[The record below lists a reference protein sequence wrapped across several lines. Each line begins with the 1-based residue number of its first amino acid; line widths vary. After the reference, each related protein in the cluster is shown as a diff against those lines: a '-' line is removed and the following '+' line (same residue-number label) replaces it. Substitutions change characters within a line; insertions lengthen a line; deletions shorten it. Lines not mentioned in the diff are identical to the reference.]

1 MDVSLLLRQ
10 DVITS
15 PLSSLALGGFMKHAS
30 WLVVVTLVVLSGM
43 ASAQFHSNT
52 KIVAQV
58 PFDFVVADK
67 VVPAGQYFVRAAA
80 MNSDTLM
87 IQNPGSK
94 VSLFSTASQTE
105 GKRGATHYALLFNHY
120 GDRYFLAG
128 VELEGSTIAYR
139 VTKSKAE
146 AELQAQNM
154 SATKEIVLA
163 DLK

>member
-1 MDVSLLLRQ
+1 
-10 DVITS
+10 
-15 PLSSLALGGFMKHAS
+15 MKHAH

-43 ASAQFHSNT
+43 AAAQMYSNT
-52 KIVAQV
+52 KIVARV
-58 PFDFVVADK
+58 PFEFVVANK

-80 MNSDTLM
+80 ANSDALM

-94 VSLFSTASQTE
+94 VGLFSTAARTE
-105 GKRGATHYALLFNHY
+105 GKEGATHYALIFNHY

-146 AELQAQNM
+146 TELQAQNV